1 MAYCNRDC
9 NMMMMMMKWPYHRN
23 IIIVNFVKNEKCGR
37 VDVFLH
43 VYKSPYSNCC
53 QMGFFLPEYIKVD
66 VGYGFALDPT
76 GGAYSALLDSP
87 AG

>member
-53 QMGFFLPEYIKVD
+53 QMGFFFSQNTSKSMSAMASPWTPPGELT
-66 VGYGFALDPT
+66 AL
-76 GGAYSALLDSP
+76 S
-87 AG
+87 